1 MEAIRQLERVQDGI
15 GGLAKIMGMPEAIAI
30 LRDYITTTEAE
41 RSASEELEPG
51 DPIASG
57 CCPSCGIHIDVLAGE
72 DENEVV
78 AVGTNDAGFSR
89 ESYWI
94 DHGEPPA
101 KAARIKELEEALR
114 HIGELT
120 EEHAGGPWT
129 KDIHAA
135 AKAAL
140 SGARK
145 VEPEGLKGE
154 R

>member
-1 MEAIRQLERVQDGI
+1 MSKAMDALEVLQGYGDVAGQGMASVLGI
-15 GGLAKIMGMPEAIAI
+15 TQAIAL
-30 LRDYITTTEAE
+30 LRDYITTTTEAE

-94 DHGEPPA
+94 DHGALPD
-101 KAARIKELEEALR
+101 KAARIKAIEE
-114 HIGELT
+114 GQ
-120 EEHAGGPWT
+120 G
-129 KDIHAA
+129 
-135 AKAAL
+135 
-140 SGARK
+140 
-145 VEPEGLKGE
+145 
-154 R
+154 